1 MVDIGRIQNGIARY
15 IDSEL
20 VPKMNG
26 LNKWVFSAVAAA
38 YIADAP
44 KLVERIKDNTML
56 APLNLIDAAGNVDV
70 DKVYTHLKPAAAKC
84 PAPIAI
90 PGIGTI
96 TLTETDVDALY
107 NYIIGG

>member
-1 MVDIGRIQNGIARY
+1 MVSIDKLQNGIARY
-15 IDSEL
+15 IDTEL
-20 VPKMNG
+20 VPKMDG

-44 KLVERIKDNTML
+44 KLMERVKENTML
-56 APLNLIDAAGNVDV
+56 APLNLIDAAGNVDI